1 MAFRTWKELS
11 AQLKESLSS
20 LKRRAAEDPEFFPT
34 KIELTPGHRVAFR
47 DVDCDAYE
55 ELLFVRQL
63 ELQGHYVSQRKRELE
78 AILRADAFI
87 DQSAANAT
95 VERRHQERAS
105 AT

>member
-1 MAFRTWKELS
+1 MAFRTWKEFA

-34 KIELTPGHRVAFR
+34 KIELSPGHRVAFR
-47 DVDCDAYE
+47 ADQCDAYE

-78 AILRADAFI
+78 AILRGDAFM
-87 DQSAANAT
+87 DESAAGA
-95 VERRHQERAS
+95 EADRRRRETA
-105 AT
+105 AA